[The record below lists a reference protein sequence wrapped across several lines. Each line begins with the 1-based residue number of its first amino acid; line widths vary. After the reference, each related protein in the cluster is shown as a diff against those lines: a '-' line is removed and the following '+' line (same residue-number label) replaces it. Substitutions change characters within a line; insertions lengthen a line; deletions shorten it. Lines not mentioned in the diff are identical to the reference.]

1 MKHLLILALALCLN
15 ACTSVVIPTA
25 LKLDRLD
32 PLTADPTG
40 FAVQARFD
48 PELRV
53 TPGSEEL
60 SFTITRG
67 ATGEVFGGPQP
78 LRILRGEDGV
88 VTYALTREAA
98 ETLRGLQ
105 AKAATWPKDGQNS
118 LAMNFTFDA
127 CLTAADAAPEFSVA
141 IRLAEEAAFLPL
153 LRPTPIETVI
163 ETPRLCP

>member
-1 MKHLLILALALCLN
+1 MKHLLVLVLTCCLS
-15 ACTSVVIPTA
+15 ACTSIAIPTA

-32 PLTADPTG
+32 PLTANPTG
-40 FAVQARFD
+40 FVVQARFD

-53 TPGSEEL
+53 TPGAEEL

-78 LRILRGEDGV
+78 LRILHGEDGI

-98 ETLRGLQ
+98 ETLRDLQ

-118 LAMNFTFDA
+118 LSMNFTFDA
-127 CLTAADAAPEFSVA
+127 CLATADAAPEFSVA
-141 IRLAEEAAFLPL
+141 IRLAEDAAFLLL
-153 LRPTPIETVI
+153 LRSTPMAKVLE
-163 ETPRLCP
+163 EPRLCS